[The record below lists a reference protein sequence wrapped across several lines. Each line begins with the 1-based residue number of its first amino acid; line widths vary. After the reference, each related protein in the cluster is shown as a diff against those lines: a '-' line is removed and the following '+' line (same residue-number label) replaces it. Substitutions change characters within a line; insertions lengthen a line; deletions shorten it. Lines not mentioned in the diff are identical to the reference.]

1 MKVALTLVL
10 ATAGAVGMRA
20 WCGEGCS
27 LSGPVADIEPSGTY
41 IEARSA
47 SVFAGAC
54 HYNSELV
61 TAGREALLAWRFE
74 AGRVGGTDLAG
85 VEVLAAVA
93 SAENLSQGAARRSV
107 LYVDASVTDEQR
119 QTVRDW
125 VQARCGAELGEVIAV
140 ESLPVD
146 VAFDGERYS
155 ARAGEALEL
164 TGSLL
169 PDRECCKMPYD
180 VWYEPFTPI
189 EGRIVGNS
197 ERFAWNETRLARGF
211 ELRERNDTFLGRFGM
226 PVGGSCC
233 MQPSRAAVLG
243 AAQ

>member
-1 MKVALTLVL
+1 
-10 ATAGAVGMRA
+10 MRA

-27 LSGPVADIEPSGTY
+27 LSGPAADIEPSGTY

-74 AGRVGGTDLAG
+74 AGRVAGTDLAG

-93 SAENLSQGAARRSV
+93 SSENLAQGATRRSV
-107 LYVDASVTDEQR
+107 LYVDASVSEEQR
-119 QTVRDW
+119 EVVREW
-125 VQARCGAELGEVIAV
+125 VEGRCGTELGEVIAV

-146 VAFDGERYS
+146 EAFDGERYS
-155 ARAGEALEL
+155 ARAGEVLEL
-164 TGSLL
+164 SGALL

-211 ELRERNDTFLGRFGM
+211 ELRERNDTFVGRFGM

-233 MQPSRAAVLG
+233 AQPSRAAVLG